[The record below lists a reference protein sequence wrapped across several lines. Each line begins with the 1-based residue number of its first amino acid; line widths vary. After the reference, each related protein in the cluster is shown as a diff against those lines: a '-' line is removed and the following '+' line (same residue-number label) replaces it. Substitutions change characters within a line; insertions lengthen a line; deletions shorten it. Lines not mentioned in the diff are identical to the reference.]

1 MSVSDPESCFLFIT
15 FTNPH
20 PIIGIGEIQLGES
33 PCPAEPIQ
41 RLANQRQRI
50 SIFDGDIVK
59 TPVIH
64 TKAEASI
71 WLPIEKNRCSGGGF
85 GRPDKAIGQVG
96 FDVGLQGL
104 QLYWPQAI
112 DRAKWWLL
120 TLFQFDDML
129 IHSGVFWK
137 FRCVFRWKNVAIV
150 GIFRRDLSGSLVK

>member
-1 MSVSDPESCFLFIT
+1 MVFEVFVSGLESCFLFIN

-33 PCPAEPIQ
+33 PCPAKPIQ

-50 SIFDGDIVK
+50 LIFDGDIVK
-59 TPVIH
+59 TPIIH

-71 WLPIEKNRCSGGGF
+71 WLPIKKNRCSGGGF
-85 GRPDKAIGQVG
+85 GRPDKAVGQVG
-96 FDVGLQGL
+96 FDVGLQSL

-120 TLFQFDDML
+120 TLF
-129 IHSGVFWK
+129 
-137 FRCVFRWKNVAIV
+137 
-150 GIFRRDLSGSLVK
+150 